1 MGRPWLITLFLVL
14 LALDAR
20 SVIELFYA
28 HRHFAVERLIDGNTL
43 YWSTWAL
50 VILFDLGILWLTVRV
65 AKSLRGP
72 ASATSQTEARHAQ

>member
-1 MGRPWLITLFLVL
+1 MRRPWLIALFLVL

-20 SVIELFYA
+20 SVIEPLYA
-28 HRHFAVERLIDGNTL
+28 RRHFAVERLIDGSTL
-43 YWSTWAL
+43 YWSTWVL

-72 ASATSQTEARHAQ
+72 ASATPQTEARHEQ